1 MKRVIRLTESDLS
14 RIVKRVIM
22 EQQTAVKL
30 RPMKGGSTSQM
41 KNIKTG
47 SECSKF
53 KLISKEQYNSEV
65 GNLSF
70 KKGSDTDDA
79 KELVKKS
86 KKIYKF
92 QGTTDEANKNL
103 SCIGLTQ
110 YKSKNYDFY
119 EPNLYSNVKSNYFYI
134 GVW

>member
-1 MKRVIRLTESDLS
+1 MGRVVRLTESDLS

-30 RPMKGGSTSQM
+30 RPMKGGSASQM

-47 SECSKF
+47 SACSKF
-53 KLISKEQYNSEV
+53 KSVSKEQFNNEV
-65 GNLSF
+65 ENLSF
-70 KKGSDTDDA
+70 KKGSDTDVA
-79 KELVKKS
+79 KTLVGKS

-103 SCIGLTQ
+103 SCIGLTL

-119 EPNLYSNVKSNYFYI
+119 EPNLFSNVKSNYFYI